1 MSYAAAGAGLRGE
14 DGVGE
19 RARALRCSCIV
30 PRMRTAFRSLTSV
43 LFAAI
48 VVQVGFAGY
57 GAFDVIHKAEKAP
70 LSQKTI
76 EDSFNAHGAVGTLI
90 VLVMLALLIVSLVG
104 RLGESYLKWSGGI
117 FLLGILQFIL
127 GVASTSVPWL
137 GFLHAVNA
145 LAIYA
150 AVALLAHR
158 VWTKGRATTV
168 APAATPTA

>member
-1 MSYAAAGAGLRGE
+1 MVTSRWVGRWGEAEVGKHARTLRY
-14 DGVGE
+14 
-19 RARALRCSCIV
+19 SCIV
-30 PRMRTAFRSLTSV
+30 PRMRTAFRSLASV

-48 VVQVGFAGY
+48 VVQVGLAGY
-57 GAFDVIHKAEKAP
+57 AAFDAIHKAEKAP
-70 LSQKTI
+70 ISKKTI
-76 EDSFNAHGAVGTLI
+76 EDGFNAHGAVGTLI
-90 VLVMLALLIVSLVG
+90 VLVMLALLIVSLAG

-158 VWTKGRATTV
+158 VWTKARATT
-168 APAATPTA
+168 AGPAATPTA